1 MGGMRAEE
9 QEEAT
14 RRAPPCR
21 RSLLTKRRTPPRR
34 HCRRINCRDG
44 RWTCGSADARR
55 DWMVL
60 GKGIGT
66 CMCVSAH
73 IFCRVRQWADG
84 RWTCGSGMH
93 RRDWM
98 VWGKAKGLGHRLKST
113 NDIRSMVHMS
123 FEGLRARPD
132 HRREDSDDLR
142 RLAAL
147 PSPSRFAPPASLY
160 QALPAVRFAT
170 PVMRGGHTSATP
182 LPPPMHTS

>member
-44 RWTCGSADARR
+44 RWTCGSADAPQGLDGFGQRDRYMYVCVGAYLLSGASVGRR
-55 DWMVL
+55 EMDVRIRNAPQGLDGL
-60 GKGIGT
+60 GQ
-66 CMCVSAH
+66 SQ
-73 IFCRVRQWADG
+73 RVRSPSQINKYDIDG
-84 RWTCGSGMH
+84 TH
-93 RRDWM
+93 ELRRP
-98 VWGKAKGLGHRLKST
+98 ART
-113 NDIRSMVHMS
+113 
-123 FEGLRARPD
+123 RPD